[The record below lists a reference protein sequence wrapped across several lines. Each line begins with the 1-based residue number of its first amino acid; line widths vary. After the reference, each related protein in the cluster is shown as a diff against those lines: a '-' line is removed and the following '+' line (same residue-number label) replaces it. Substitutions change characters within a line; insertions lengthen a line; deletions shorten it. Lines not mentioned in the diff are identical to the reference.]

1 MQTMTQQNL
10 CTLYNLWDQMGC
22 ADSSERMSAAKG
34 HIEKSFKEMI
44 AEEKGHLDSLLK
56 EIQML
61 DQEKQSLLREL
72 GHDTVNNDEYAD
84 VPYIKIVNDLR
95 QKVENLRFQKEERMV
110 EVRKRL
116 S

>member
-1 MQTMTQQNL
+1 
-10 CTLYNLWDQMGC
+10 
-22 ADSSERMSAAKG
+22 
-34 HIEKSFKEMI
+34 MI

-95 QKVENLRFQKEERMV
+95 QRVENLRFQKEERMV
-110 EVRKRL
+110 EVRKCLDLYTMVKMRIVTTAYFP
-116 S
+116 